1 MKTGV
6 SGATAFNSSSVGRRF
21 SANWCSVIRDD
32 KFLAVGSEAEVRT
45 AAPDARTIDA
55 KGRRLIPGLIDSHI
69 HLIRGGLNYNMEL
82 RWDGVPSLSEAMA
95 MLKRQVDRTPAPQ
108 WVRVVGGF
116 APDLRAHAAAVVG
129 KKDIDC
135 IVSGGLDFDV
145 DGTSLAIRKRV
156 SDRIKEEV
164 SQQLSVWSRVAV
176 HFQTG
181 LAMTFSVRLC
191 FPRPGRKLTTT
202 CSVKSPRSKIL

>member
-1 MKTGV
+1 
-6 SGATAFNSSSVGRRF
+6 
-21 SANWCSVIRDD
+21 
-32 KFLAVGSEAEVRT
+32 
-45 AAPDARTIDA
+45 
-55 KGRRLIPGLIDSHI
+55 
-69 HLIRGGLNYNMEL
+69 MEL

-181 LAMTFSVRLC
+181 LAIDVQRQALLSEA
-191 FPRPGRKLTTT
+191 RPQAHNDLFGQIAEIENPLIRVVPIGGNLFE
-202 CSVKSPRSKIL
+202 